1 MLNLNS
7 AEPECFTS
15 FKHKNN
21 PHSYSDDC
29 NDYNLRKCLRESLL
43 IEQKHQCFYC
53 EKKIENDTDK
63 VHIDHIKKRD
73 VYHDLECTYS
83 NMALSCNGSGE
94 KHCGKFKDK
103 HGEWDDTKYLKLL
116 PDNSELKE
124 QPSDVF
130 RYISNGEIKPIR
142 TLEDNLRERTQN
154 TIDYLCLNHSDL
166 VNARKVIFTSVASC
180 SNGGMCIEDILITF
194 NEFESLLKDY

>member
-29 NDYNLRKCLRESLL
+29 DVYDLRECLREALL
-43 IEQKHQCFYC
+43 KEQKSQCFYC
-53 EKKIENDTDK
+53 EKKIENDASK
-63 VHIDHIKKRD
+63 IHIDHIKQRNM
-73 VYHDLECTYS
+73 YHALECEYS
-83 NMALSCNGSGE
+83 NMVLSCNGSGE

-130 RYISNGEIKPIR
+130 MYTSKGKVLPIVSLNEDIKQR
-142 TLEDNLRERTQN
+142 VQN
-154 TIDYLCLNHSDL
+154 TIDYLCLNHKDL
-166 VNARKVIFTSVASC
+166 VEAREAIFIYIEQC
-180 SNGGMCIEDILITF
+180 KNGGMCIEEITPYF